1 MNVERGR
8 FLGWW
13 ARYYQK
19 LALLAQDN
27 LADHRRDHRRWGA
40 MGAADLRQGRE
51 DFFVVARQIF
61 CSGGR
66 FAASGRGGIGGR
78 EERKNAA
85 EGGRRARD
93 FKRGCSKMAENS
105 HFWTKKNSYRQ
116 ERKKYGIICGVV
128 RRNRAG

>member
-27 LADHRRDHRRWGA
+27 LAEHRRDHRRWGA

-51 DFFVVARQIF
+51 DFFVVARRIW
-61 CSGGR
+61 
-66 FAASGRGGIGGR
+66 GRGER
-78 EERKNAA
+78 ENAA

-93 FKRGCSKMAENS
+93 FKRGCSKM
-105 HFWTKKNSYRQ
+105 
-116 ERKKYGIICGVV
+116 RKKH
-128 RRNRAG
+128 